1 MTRKNKI
8 VLVMMLLIGVIITYF
23 SLRSISLKALVSDL
37 IKLKW
42 GWLIV
47 ALISMLASF
56 MMEAVVVKMLLHR
69 ETMNFP
75 WLDAIRVPLIEQLFN
90 GITPFSSG
98 GQPAQLFALVQSG
111 VDAGRATSVLLMKF
125 VVYQSMIVI
134 NFIFAL
140 FIGFHYV
147 ADKMHALSFLF
158 LFGFLI
164 HFGVIIGLL
173 LVMYWY
179 SFTKKMVKISFYPV
193 KRFIKKERITKWE
206 LVIDEKI
213 ENFYQESLRLKG
225 DFNLLLKIGGLTLI
239 QLIFYYVVPYFI
251 LLALGQKN
259 VSLVLVTTLHIL
271 IVMIISLFPI
281 PGGSGGAEYSFSTI
295 FSSFIS
301 NPSKLVLAMLLW
313 RLLTYYLG
321 VVLGLI
327 ALLISPHKVESNKS
341 Q

>member
-1 MTRKNKI
+1 
-8 VLVMMLLIGVIITYF
+8 
-23 SLRSISLKALVSDL
+23 
-37 IKLKW
+37 
-42 GWLIV
+42 
-47 ALISMLASF
+47 
-56 MMEAVVVKMLLHR
+56 
-69 ETMNFP
+69 
-75 WLDAIRVPLIEQLFN
+75 
-90 GITPFSSG
+90 
-98 GQPAQLFALVQSG
+98 
-111 VDAGRATSVLLMKF
+111 
-125 VVYQSMIVI
+125 
-134 NFIFAL
+134 
-140 FIGFHYV
+140 
-147 ADKMHALSFLF
+147 MHALSFLF

-193 KRFIKKERITKWE
+193 KRFIKKERITRWE

>member
-134 NFIFAL
+134 N
-140 FIGFHYV
+140 
-147 ADKMHALSFLF
+147 LF
-158 LFGFLI
+158 LL
-164 HFGVIIGLL
+164 
-173 LVMYWY
+173 Y
-179 SFTKKMVKISFYPV
+179 SLA
-193 KRFIKKERITKWE
+193 FIT
-206 LVIDEKI
+206 
-213 ENFYQESLRLKG
+213 
-225 DFNLLLKIGGLTLI
+225 
-239 QLIFYYVVPYFI
+239 
-251 LLALGQKN
+251 
-259 VSLVLVTTLHIL
+259 
-271 IVMIISLFPI
+271 
-281 PGGSGGAEYSFSTI
+281 
-295 FSSFIS
+295 
-301 NPSKLVLAMLLW
+301 
-313 RLLTYYLG
+313 
-321 VVLGLI
+321 
-327 ALLISPHKVESNKS
+327 LLIKCMLYHFCFCSDF
-341 Q
+341 